1 MKRTFVVAF
10 AALLALLAGS
20 AGASSRISE
29 ITDMWWDP
37 EESGWGVNV
46 ILQKDVGFITFF
58 VYDFNRK
65 PIWYTSDIHFQEQN
79 GQGTLVWK
87 GTLYTTEGPWFGGAF
102 PPASVSSRAVGTVSF
117 SVSSVDQA
125 LLSYTVDDA
134 TVLKALHRQTW
145 ANEDYS
151 GSYGG
156 GYSIRAFACNPASLN
171 KLDEQFGAMT
181 VNHTDSRMT
190 LGLATSADTC
200 NFAGDY
206 VQTGKLGQVT
216 GTYSC
221 AGGVQGTF
229 IAYEMTPTISGFTAR
244 VRGQNQYCQWQG
256 FLGGIRRSP

>member
-1 MKRTFVVAF
+1 M
-10 AALLALLAGS
+10 GS
-20 AGASSRISE
+20 
-29 ITDMWWDP
+29 
-37 EESGWGVNV
+37 
-46 ILQKDVGFITFF
+46 
-58 VYDFNRK
+58 
-65 PIWYTSDIHFQEQN
+65 
-79 GQGTLVWK
+79 
-87 GTLYTTEGPWFGGAF
+87 
-102 PPASVSSRAVGTVSF
+102 VSF
-117 SVSSVDQA
+117 SVSSIDQA

-171 KLDEQFGAMT
+171 KIDEQSGAMT
-181 VNHTDSRMT
+181 VNHTDSRVT
-190 LGLATSADTC
+190 LVLANSIDTC

-229 IAYEMTPTISGFTAR
+229 IAHEMTPTISGFTAR